1 MSIGYLFDTPLIFT
15 EIPGSTDL
23 NRALLSAIEERRK
36 ADPQGAA
43 ISNRLGWHSD
53 TEMLEW
59 AGEPAHRLM
68 DQAIAIAN
76 GFTRDIGGE
85 GRRRFIWVPE
95 MWANVSGKGASNQ
108 FHAHPGTFWSAVYY
122 VDDGY
127 AGSADR
133 GLGGELEL
141 EDPRSPMIN
150 MEAPDLRFRPAPDV
164 PPASLEM
171 LIRPASGR
179 LLMFPGWLRHAVRPY
194 FGEGTRI
201 SVAMN
206 LTAVRVPMD
215 VLEQFPHVP
224 GPPPA
229 ERPTP

>member
-1 MSIGYLFDTPLIFT
+1 
-15 EIPGSTDL
+15 
-23 NRALLSAIEERRK
+23 
-36 ADPQGAA
+36 
-43 ISNRLGWHSD
+43 
-53 TEMLEW
+53 
-59 AGEPAHRLM
+59 
-68 DQAIAIAN
+68 
-76 GFTRDIGGE
+76 
-85 GRRRFIWVPE
+85 
-95 MWANVSGKGASNQ
+95 
-108 FHAHPGTFWSAVYY
+108 
-122 VDDGY
+122 
-127 AGSADR
+127 
-133 GLGGELEL
+133 
-141 EDPRSPMIN
+141 MIN